1 MEALGDGGGTV
12 VEIVTDRTREACLH
26 VLPLR
31 LQNSH
36 LLLHYHMNLGYKR
49 FAFFSFLFFSLW
61 VHVKQHGACTTTKK
75 PNGQTIKFEALSL
88 ISQKQRRESLKLF
101 VLLSLVRSGENEIS
115 VISEGFD
122 CWRLICL
129 ICNSFYQRGWI

>member
-49 FAFFSFLFFSLW
+49 FSFLFFMGSRKAAW
-61 VHVKQHGACTTTKK
+61 CMYYDEETKRPDDK
-75 PNGQTIKFEALSL
+75 
-88 ISQKQRRESLKLF
+88 
-101 VLLSLVRSGENEIS
+101 V
-115 VISEGFD
+115 
-122 CWRLICL
+122 
-129 ICNSFYQRGWI
+129 

>member
-1 MEALGDGGGTV
+1 MPSCPASSPSKQSSSSP
-12 VEIVTDRTREACLH
+12 
-26 VLPLR
+26 LPYESR
-31 LQNSH
+31 IQ
-36 LLLHYHMNLGYKR
+36 KIR
-49 FAFFSFLFFSLW
+49 FFLFFSLW

-129 ICNSFYQRGWI
+129 ICNFFTRGVGFETFTNLESSK